1 MAKSTEMACFWTK
14 IPQNWIW
21 ALGSRSHGRCGSNA
35 MLAAPQKPIFFFFFF
50 FGGGGGGV
58 TPPGAF
64 VGGSRAV
71 LCVGPNPCPRQ
82 LLVVVLCRMP
92 CHATRRRQ
100 LHRIKV
106 LPQGERLGC
115 PCRWPPTSI
124 PNPCCFH
131 IDIDICVCMML
142 RSVTCSGIQC
152 SHSISNYISIYRM
165 CNMNRI

>member
-1 MAKSTEMACFWTK
+1 MDITYVRVHICIHTTSTCMYVYMYVGRAWDEM
-14 IPQNWIW
+14 
-21 ALGSRSHGRCGSNA
+21 RSSKREHIHVV
-35 MLAAPQKPIFFFFFF
+35 L
-50 FGGGGGGV
+50 GGGGGV

>member
-1 MAKSTEMACFWTK
+1 MYTYDQYMYVCVYVRRASM
-14 IPQNWIW
+14 
-21 ALGSRSHGRCGSNA
+21 GRDAQLQTRAYTCS
-35 MLAAPQKPIFFFFFF
+35 PW
-50 FGGGGGGV
+50 GGGGGV